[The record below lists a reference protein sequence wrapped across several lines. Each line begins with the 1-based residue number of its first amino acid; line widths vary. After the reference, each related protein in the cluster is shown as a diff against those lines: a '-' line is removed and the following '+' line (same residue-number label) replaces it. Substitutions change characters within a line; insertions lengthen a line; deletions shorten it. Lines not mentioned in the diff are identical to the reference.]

1 MRGAWYVAYKADA
14 VTTMQVYRSKRVAL
28 RAATALLRDGV
39 AEVEVGPML
48 DTDQGVIRGDELR
61 RVAGVV

>member
-1 MRGAWYVAYKADA
+1 MYVAYKADA

-48 DTDQGVIRGDELR
+48 DTDEGGDTR
-61 RVAGVV
+61 

>member
-1 MRGAWYVAYKADA
+1 LRGTWYVAYKPDGA
-14 VTTMQVYRSKRVAL
+14 TTMQVYRSKRVAL
-28 RAATALLRDGV
+28 RAAIALLRDGV